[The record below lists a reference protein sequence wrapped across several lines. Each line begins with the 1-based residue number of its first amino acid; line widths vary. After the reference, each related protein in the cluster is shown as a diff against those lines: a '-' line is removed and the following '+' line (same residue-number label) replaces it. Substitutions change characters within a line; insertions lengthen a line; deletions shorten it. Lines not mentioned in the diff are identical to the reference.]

1 MRGGAVFSTVN
12 VRKKM
17 STTQKREHANRDLLV
32 TNCGQIVT
40 VRGDAPRRGKAF
52 GELEI
57 ICDGALLARD
67 GRIAAIGARKK
78 IESMAESRRAEK
90 IDAHGGVVLPG
101 FVDSH
106 THLVFAASRAA
117 EYEQRISGATY
128 EEIARQGGGI
138 LNSVRRLRE
147 MSPAELKERA
157 RANLAQFAAHG
168 TTTLEAKSGYGLDWP
183 SERKILMILRQ
194 LAHEQAIEIAPTFL
208 GAHVLPAEFRG
219 AAKSADDYV
228 ELICRE
234 WLPRVAEESLA
245 EFCDVFCDRGAFTV
259 AQSRRILTAARAC
272 GLKLRVHAEQLTRTG
287 AARLAVE
294 LNASSADHLE
304 KLTAGDIRA
313 LAKSDVTCT
322 MLPGCCFHLGLA
334 HYGPARKLIK
344 AGAIVAL
351 ATDFN
356 PGTSPTLSMAMIL
369 SLACTQMRMTPTEAI
384 AAATINSAYSLGRHD
399 SIGSL
404 EVGKFADLAV
414 FDVADYREI
423 PYYFGVNHCVMTMKR
438 GRVIYSRRSN
448 ATSSPKGES

>member
-1 MRGGAVFSTVN
+1 
-12 VRKKM
+12 M
-17 STTQKREHANRDLLV
+17 SATQKRERANRDLLV

-40 VRGDAPRRGKAF
+40 VRGDAPRRGKAL
-52 GELEI
+52 GEMEI
-57 ICDGALLARD
+57 IRDGALLARG
-67 GRIAAIGARKK
+67 GRITAIGARKK
-78 IESMAESRRAEK
+78 IESITESRRAET

-128 EEIARQGGGI
+128 EEILRQGGGI
-138 LNSVRRLRE
+138 LNSVRKLRE
-147 MSPAELKERA
+147 MSAAELKERA

-168 TTTLEAKSGYGLDWP
+168 TTTIEAKSGYGLDWA
-183 SERKILMILRQ
+183 SERKILMILRE
-194 LAHEQAIEIAPTFL
+194 LAREQDIEIVATFL
-208 GAHVLPAEFRG
+208 GAHVLPPEFRG
-219 AAKSADDYV
+219 GKNSADEYV

-234 WLPRVAEESLA
+234 WLPRVAEENLA

-272 GLKLRVHAEQLTRTG
+272 GLKLRVHAEQLARTG

-294 LNASSADHLE
+294 LHASSADHLE
-304 KLTAGDIRA
+304 KLTAADIRA
-313 LAKSDVTCT
+313 LANSDVACT

-334 HYGPARKLIK
+334 HYGPARKLME

-369 SLACTQMRMTPTEAI
+369 SLACTQMRMTPAEAI
-384 AAATINSAYSLGRHD
+384 AAATINAAYSLGRHE

-404 EVGKFADLAV
+404 EVGKFADVTV

-423 PYYFGVNHCVMTMKR
+423 PYYFGVNLCVMTVKR
-438 GRVIYSRRSN
+438 GHVIYSHE
-448 ATSSPKGES
+448 SSAIF

>member
-1 MRGGAVFSTVN
+1 
-12 VRKKM
+12 M
-17 STTQKREHANRDLLV
+17 STTEKRERANRGLLV
-32 TNCGQIVT
+32 TNCGQVVT
-40 VRGDAPRRGKAF
+40 LRGDAPRRGKAL

-57 ICDGALLARD
+57 IGDGALLARD
-67 GRIAAIGARKK
+67 GRIAAIGTRKK
-78 IESMAESRRAEK
+78 IESIAESRRAEK

-106 THLVFAASRAA
+106 THLVFASSRAA

-138 LNSVRRLRE
+138 LNSVRKLRG
-147 MSPAELKERA
+147 MSAAELKEGA

-168 TTTLEAKSGYGLDWP
+168 TTTIEAKSGYGLDWA
-183 SERKILMILRQ
+183 SERKILLILRE
-194 LAHEQAIEIAPTFL
+194 LAREQEIDIAPTFL
-208 GAHVLPAEFRG
+208 GAHVVPAEFRG
-219 AAKSADDYV
+219 GKNSADDYV

-234 WLPRVAEESLA
+234 WLPRVAKENLA
-245 EFCDVFCDRGAFTV
+245 EFCDVFCDRGAFSV
-259 AQSRRILTAARAC
+259 AQSRRILTAARAG
-272 GLKLRVHAEQLTRTG
+272 GLKLRVHAEQLARTG

-294 LNASSADHLE
+294 LRASSADHLE
-304 KLTAGDIRA
+304 KLTAADIRA
-313 LAKSDVTCT
+313 LGNSDVTCT

-334 HYGPARKLIK
+334 QYGPARKLIE

-369 SLACTQMRMTPTEAI
+369 SLACAQMRMTPSEAI
-384 AAATINSAYSLGRHD
+384 AAATINAAYSLGRHE

-404 EVGKFADLAV
+404 EVGKFADVAV

-438 GRVIYSRRSN
+438 GRVIYASRSGASFSRKN
-448 ATSSPKGES
+448 AN